1 MAESRLPLFR
11 QPGRLQ
17 SEARDFASLD
27 RSRFAIIGKG
37 SLIQIIISIT
47 SSVLFPLTALPTNPL
62 CLGSRRSSTN
72 SYLKRQFMT
81 LSSVSYLWNI
91 RCWPMLLLTVG
102 KCSSARSR
110 LQDHSAFK
118 TRANRNV

>member
-47 SSVLFPLTALPTNPL
+47 LVFYFLSEGLPTNPL
-62 CLGSRRSSTN
+62 FPGVGAQTPIRTLNGS
-72 SYLKRQFMT
+72 L
-81 LSSVSYLWNI
+81 
-91 RCWPMLLLTVG
+91 
-102 KCSSARSR
+102 
-110 LQDHSAFK
+110 
-118 TRANRNV
+118 